1 MNEYI
6 FGVKISV
13 VTATIVGGVLA
24 LPYLKMTR
32 TQKLLS
38 VPSAVFMS
46 YQLAAPLSAWVGLP
60 EGAVGA
66 LMGLFGMAICHLI
79 FDSLQKS
86 DLSVKFSDIIELL
99 RLRGK

>member
-1 MNEYI
+1 M
-6 FGVKISV
+6 SV
-13 VTATIVGGVLA
+13 VGATIIGGILA

-32 TQKLLS
+32 TQKMLS

-46 YQLAAPLSAWVGLP
+46 YELATPISLWVGLP

-79 FDSLQKS
+79 FESLQKS
-86 DLSVKFSDIIELL
+86 DLSVKFADIVALFQKGE
-99 RLRGK
+99 

>member
-1 MNEYI
+1 MSEYI
-6 FGVKISV
+6 IGAKIG
-13 VTATIVGGVLA
+13 VTAATIGGGILA

-32 TQKLLS
+32 TQKILS

-46 YQLAAPLSAWVGLP
+46 YEFSAPISMFIGLP

-79 FDSLQKS
+79 FESLQKS
-86 DLSVKFSDIIELL
+86 DLSVKVSDIIELI
-99 RLRGK
+99 RIRRG